1 MPVHSAPRPN
11 LARVESL
18 PNRPQTAPKGELPN
32 IKPQAGNTSPPTLV
46 AKDKDMR
53 QRLLKSASMG
63 HLPEQK
69 KVISQNKVVPK
80 ERKEEDSSKQGGSH
94 SGNGNTP
101 AMPSQSRAGTNNP
114 ASKPVTEPASGQGK
128 GQPFLNLF
136 GKFGQVI
143 LNGLEI
149 INKLYE
155 QLIGMLMAT
164 MSRAARSADQANR
177 M

>member
-1 MPVHSAPRPN
+1 MPVHSASRPN
-11 LARVESL
+11 LARVESI
-18 PNRPQTAPKGELPN
+18 PNRPPMATGNELPSV
-32 IKPQAGNTSPPTLV
+32 KPQAGNTPPPTFT

-53 QRLLKSASMG
+53 QRLLKSTSTG
-63 HLPEQK
+63 HLPDQK
-69 KVISQNKVVPK
+69 KVTSQNKVVPK
-80 ERKEEDSSKQGGSH
+80 ERKEEDSSKQGGRH
-94 SGNGNTP
+94 SGNGKAP
-101 AMPSQSRAGTNNP
+101 SIASQSRDAAIKP
-114 ASKPVTEPASGQGK
+114 AAKPVTQSAAGQSK
-128 GQPFLNLF
+128 GRPFLDLF

-164 MSRAARSADQANR
+164 MTRASRSADQANR